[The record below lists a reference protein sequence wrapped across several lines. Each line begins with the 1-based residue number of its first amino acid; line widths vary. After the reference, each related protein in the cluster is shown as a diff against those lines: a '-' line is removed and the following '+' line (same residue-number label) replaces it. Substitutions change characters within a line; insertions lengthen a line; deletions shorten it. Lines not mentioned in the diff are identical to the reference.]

1 MLRTLSALFF
11 VVLTNHFLCVLF
23 PPILN
28 VKRQGLRRIYTLG
41 LFDFQVQLLHLFF
54 IYIYIFFF
62 LIIFGVNFPPSF
74 LKKIFIIIY
83 FIVPDLSCSM

>member
-62 LIIFGVNFPPSF
+62 LNNFWGKFSPFF
-74 LKKIFIIIY
+74 LKKKIY
-83 FIVPDLSCSM
+83 YYLFHCARS